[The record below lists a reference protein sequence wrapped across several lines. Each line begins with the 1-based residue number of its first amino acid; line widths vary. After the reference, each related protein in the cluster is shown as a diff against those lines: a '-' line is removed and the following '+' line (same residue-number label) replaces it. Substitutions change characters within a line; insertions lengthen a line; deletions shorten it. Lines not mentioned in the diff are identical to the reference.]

1 MAEKPRNLLDSFAIM
16 ALAKREP
23 GFEKVK
29 ASLQQARKTS
39 QPALINEMN
48 IGEVYYSL
56 IRDWSLEQADR
67 FLSSFLLLPVERVHN
82 SYEDILEAARIKAR
96 FRLSFADAFAVATA
110 LRTKAVI
117 LTGDREF
124 EAVAGLVR
132 IEWL

>member
-1 MAEKPRNLLDSFAIM
+1 MPEKPRNLLDSYAVM

-29 ASLQQARKTS
+29 TNLQHARKTG
-39 QPALINEMN
+39 QPVLMNEIN

-56 IRDWSLEQADR
+56 AREWSLEQADR
-67 FLSSFLLLPVERVHN
+67 FLSAFLLLPVERVHN

-110 LRTKAVI
+110 LRSKAVI

-124 EAVAGLVR
+124 EAVAGLVK